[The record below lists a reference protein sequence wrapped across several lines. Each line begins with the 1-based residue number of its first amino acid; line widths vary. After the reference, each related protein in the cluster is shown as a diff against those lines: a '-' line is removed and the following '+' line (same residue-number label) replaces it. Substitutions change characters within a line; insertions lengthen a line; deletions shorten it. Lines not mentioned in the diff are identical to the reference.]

1 MIWDNCKANISMRRY
16 KHTFKYDNIDVF
28 TLTIIYPIIHMPNNQ
43 LSQAIINHQINRQIS
58 DYYMYASSKLYE
70 LAVETYKDSLA
81 NNFPFH
87 SFEAYMEYTITYNEN
102 GYLSLYVDK
111 YEYTGGAHGNTIR
124 SSDTWELCTG
134 THIPLYCYFK
144 PETNYK
150 ELLIKEIIRQADE
163 NMNSDAPPYF
173 EDYRKLI
180 VEYFNPSSYYLTPE
194 GLAIYYQQY
203 EIAPYATGIVV
214 FTIPYSII
222 GWYPEC
228 LC

>member
-1 MIWDNCKANISMRRY
+1 MDFDKCYANISMKRY
-16 KHTFKYDNIDVF
+16 RHTFRYENTDVL
-28 TLTIIYPIIHMPNNQ
+28 TLTIIYPVVNIPDNKIPE
-43 LSQAIINHQINRQIS
+43 AIINQQIS
-58 DYYMYASSKLYE
+58 MQICDYYMYASNKLYD

-81 NNFPFH
+81 NDFPFH
-87 SFEAYMEYTITYNEN
+87 GFEAYMEYTITYNEN

-134 THIPLYCYFK
+134 TRIPLYCYFK

-163 NMNSDAPPYF
+163 NMNSDVPPYF
-173 EDYRKLI
+173 DDYRKLI
-180 VEYFNPSSYYLTPE
+180 VENFNPNSYYLTHE
-194 GLAIYYQQY
+194 GMAIYYQQY